1 SPSVPAD
8 VPPSVAPAGVSNKGK
23 ALMVDEDIL
32 VKERTFKK
40 MEEDRLGEQAAKR
53 LHDKEQAQVD
63 RQKAELQR
71 RRQQDV
77 LDSAMYYTKADWI
90 HIMAQVE
97 AININ

>member
-1 SPSVPAD
+1 
-8 VPPSVAPAGVSNKGK
+8 
-23 ALMVDEDIL
+23 
-32 VKERTFKK
+32 T
-40 MEEDRLGEQAAKR
+40 KR

-71 RRQQDV
+71 RRQQEV

-97 AININ
+97 ANASLSKTLLGDDVSEENFLTRMASLFKRKK